1 MNIVTC
7 HPLPE
12 TGVGVVRF
20 FLLLQAKMILYSWYL
35 FFYHKWYRYGDD
47 CAISFLE
54 SIVRVNILLC
64 LFREKYEDDN
74 ISRLRMKCV
83 AVISA
88 IGFSFI
94 IMLNVFQL
102 LVPYDQFD
110 AIKQWRMDFFWNG
123 NFVINLAI
131 LYYIIFK
138 ITARKYR
145 RWSLKIY
152 TSWPQNIANR

>member
-1 MNIVTC
+1 M
-7 HPLPE
+7 E
-12 TGVGVVRF
+12 
-20 FLLLQAKMILYSWYL
+20 
-35 FFYHKWYRYGDD
+35 
-47 CAISFLE
+47 
-54 SIVRVNILLC
+54 
-64 LFREKYEDDN
+64 
-74 ISRLRMKCV
+74 CV

-110 AIKQWRMDFFWNG
+110 VIKQWRMDFFWKG

-145 RWSLKIY
+145 R
-152 TSWPQNIANR
+152 

>member
-1 MNIVTC
+1 MPHKVQITALLVF
-7 HPLPE
+7 
-12 TGVGVVRF
+12 VADV
-20 FLLLQAKMILYSWYL
+20 LLLLSVTSFSIINDTDMGMTVQSLFLIVLYV
-35 FFYHKWYRYGDD
+35 
-47 CAISFLE
+47 
-54 SIVRVNILLC
+54 SIFCCV
-64 LFREKYEDDN
+64 FSREKYEDDN
-74 ISRLRMKCV
+74 ISRLRMKCA

-102 LVPYDQFD
+102 LVPHDQFD

-131 LYYIIFK
+131 LYYIVFK

-145 RWSLKIY
+145 R
-152 TSWPQNIANR
+152 

>member
-1 MNIVTC
+1 M
-7 HPLPE
+7 E
-12 TGVGVVRF
+12 
-20 FLLLQAKMILYSWYL
+20 
-35 FFYHKWYRYGDD
+35 
-47 CAISFLE
+47 
-54 SIVRVNILLC
+54 
-64 LFREKYEDDN
+64 
-74 ISRLRMKCV
+74 CV

-110 AIKQWRMDFFWNG
+110 VIKQWRMDFFWKG

-138 ITARKYR
+138 IMARKYR
-145 RWSLKIY
+145 R
-152 TSWPQNIANR
+152 

>member
-1 MNIVTC
+1 MKNILMPHKVQIIA
-7 HPLPE
+7 LL
-12 TGVGVVRF
+12 VFVADV
-20 FLLLQAKMILYSWYL
+20 LLLLSVTSFSIINDTGMGMTVQSLFLIVLYV
-35 FFYHKWYRYGDD
+35 
-47 CAISFLE
+47 
-54 SIVRVNILLC
+54 SIFCCV
-64 LFREKYEDDN
+64 FSREKYEDDN

-145 RWSLKIY
+145 R
-152 TSWPQNIANR
+152 